1 MKNTEF
7 YANVK
12 FSDDVEVIDGG
23 QVFGDEE
30 KYEWTVGAYL
40 VSYERNEFRD
50 PFDGIEGKRYALPGE
65 PPHDVLGT
73 KTSHG
78 EPRFIYVEDNQVTVG
93 YYAYEYIEKKL
104 FLDLIVASYPL
115 NDVNKVEWKAIS
127 IPEKY
132 EAGAIF
138 VGSSPRN
145 PLCVDGKV
153 YLLGDDYM
161 IACDFKNDQ
170 IIEVEDFSKIH
181 ELCPD
186 GKITTEWGVCPTLMM
201 GEYEGYIIIERE
213 YFYGN
218 KSNAYYAAFKDE
230 KLVSIIEENYSTM
243 LMSIYDADL
252 KK

>member
-1 MKNTEF
+1 MLLIDSGDKATGQATYYTWDVKKHEFIEGEPFLTYEKEKNGGFWNRIFWEGEKTVCWTEMKNTEF

-170 IIEVEDFSKIH
+170 IISQRWLRTV
-181 ELCPD
+181 
-186 GKITTEWGVCPTLMM
+186 GVC
-201 GEYEGYIIIERE
+201 R
-213 YFYGN
+213 YG
-218 KSNAYYAAFKDE
+218 
-230 KLVSIIEENYSTM
+230 V
-243 LMSIYDADL
+243 AD
-252 KK
+252 